1 MNRTKTYT
9 ILNVDD
15 NQAGRYARTRILE
28 RAGYRV
34 IEAETG
40 TDALRLAKQESPQAV
55 LLDVR
60 LPDINGLEVCRTIK
74 TDPLTSHIMILQISA
89 THITPTDRIHGLI
102 GGADTYL
109 TQPVEPGELIATLE
123 ALLRLY
129 DREQEN
135 RRLIS
140 QLRESENQF
149 RTMFELS
156 AVGQAQ
162 VDLTTNRFVLVNNR
176 FCEITGYSEAELM
189 ARSPAS
195 IIHPDDRKTGVESY
209 LRLIHGGPGEYLQEH
224 RLVRK
229 DGETIWVEV
238 ALRVIHDSGGRP
250 VRTTSAI
257 QDITSEKTAAET
269 LKRVHESLSL
279 AQRAA
284 SGGVWD
290 YEISSGKTYVSP
302 EYRLLY
308 GLEDTKPVNYE
319 RWLSLVLEEDRPS
332 MADAG
337 QRLFSSGEEWN
348 VEFRIDHPTRGRRW
362 LAGLGWLQRD
372 DRGAPRRFSGVDI
385 DITELKRAEEVVR
398 LSEAEFRATFEYS
411 AIGRAQ
417 IDPFT
422 GRIMRANRRLCQLL
436 GYSSEELSKKTFFD
450 ITHPDDRDGDALSEQ
465 SFYRGE
471 ILNFTTEK
479 RYLHKNGH
487 AVWCAISASMINDKQ
502 GSPLFATA
510 DILDITERK
519 RIQLNAEFL
528 RRLGREMA
536 PLSDADQIAE
546 LAVRRTAEHIG
557 MSRCCLMTIDG
568 ESGSAAFTHRWASDD
583 SESCELPPLVDFLTD
598 AVNASLKGGDA
609 LAVDDVN
616 QDPRSEPFAANLA
629 ESGIASCA
637 AAPYLSEGKCEALIV
652 ATAPHAR
659 NWSTDE
665 VRCLQ
670 NVIAR
675 VWPVVKRA
683 RAQAALQ
690 QSEERARQQLSELE
704 AIYRAVPVG
713 LCVFDTS
720 LRYQRINEQLA
731 KMNGIPAAA
740 HVGKSVSEVV
750 PSLYQQANRALRQVL
765 ETGQNYHGEFC
776 GDTAAQPGAMR
787 YWDQSWFPLHDSAG
801 CITAVGV
808 VAEETT
814 ERKRTEQALIE
825 ADRRKD
831 EFLAM
836 LGHELR
842 NPLGIISTAIQIL
855 QLKGPDDKNFLE
867 LRDMIDG
874 QVQYMRRLIDDLL
887 DVSRITTGKIR
898 LEKERCDLAEILI
911 NTANAYRDN
920 LEASGLK
927 LEIDHPNQPMF
938 VNCDETRIAQVLGNL
953 LHNAGKFTDSG
964 GTVVVKL
971 KANAGGKSAFI
982 SVKDSGIG
990 MDADTSARIFD
1001 TFKQADHTIARSREG
1016 LGLGLALVKG
1026 LVELHGGEV
1035 SAASD
1040 GVGRGS
1046 EFTIRLP
1053 LAEPVSSSLP
1063 SKQNGF
1069 IKVRPYRILVIED
1082 NRAAASSM
1090 QMFLRELGHQVEIA
1104 NNGPSGISIA
1114 ERIKPEVVLCDIGL
1128 PAVDGYEVARLLRQ
1142 KKELGEIC
1150 LVAVSGYG
1158 QDQDKRRA
1166 LEAGFNAHFAKPVDF
1181 QKLQRLLAEL
1191 DYQMTDRREP
1201 ARFAGQ
1207 GSFK

>member
-1 MNRTKTYT
+1 MNTAKTYT

-15 NQAGRYARTRILE
+15 NEAGRYARTRILE

-40 TDALRLAKQESPQAV
+40 TDALRLAKQELPQAV

-60 LPDINGLEVCRTIK
+60 LPDINGLEVCHAIK
-74 TDPLTSHIMILQISA
+74 TEPLTADIMILQVSA
-89 THITPTDRIHGLI
+89 THITGADRIHGLA

-109 TQPVEPGELIATLE
+109 TEPVEPGELIAALE

-135 RRLIS
+135 RQLIS

-195 IIHPDDRKTGVESY
+195 IIHPDDRLTGVESY
-209 LRLIHGGPGEYLQEH
+209 LRLIRGGTGEYSQEH
-224 RLVRK
+224 RLLRK
-229 DGETIWVEV
+229 DGETIWVQV
-238 ALRVIHDSGGRP
+238 SLRVIHDSAGRP
-250 VRTTSAI
+250 VRTTSVI
-257 QDITSEKTAAET
+257 QDITSQKTAEET
-269 LKRVHESLSL
+269 LRRVHESLSL

-290 YEISSGKTYVSP
+290 YEIPSGKTYVSP

-308 GLEDTKPVNYE
+308 GLEDTELVSYE
-319 RWLSLVLEEDRPS
+319 RWLSLVLEEDRQS

-337 QRLFSSGEEWN
+337 LRLFSLGEEWN

-372 DRGAPRRFSGVDI
+372 DKGVPLRFSGVNI
-385 DITELKRAEEVVR
+385 DITELKRAEEAVR

-417 IDPFT
+417 IDPAT
-422 GRIMRANRRLCQLL
+422 ARIMRANRKLCQML
-436 GYSSEELSKKTFFD
+436 GYSSEELIGKNFVE
-450 ITHPDDRDGDALSEQ
+450 ITQPDDREEDALTEQ

-471 ILNFTTEK
+471 ISNFTTEK

-487 AVWCAISASMINDKQ
+487 AVWCAVTASMINDQQ
-502 GSPLFATA
+502 GRPLIATA
-510 DILDITERK
+510 DILDISERK

-528 RRLGREMA
+528 RRLGSEMA
-536 PLSDADQIAE
+536 PLSDADEIAD

-557 MSRCCLMTIDG
+557 MSRCGLATIGG
-568 ESGSAAFTHRWASDD
+568 ENSTGFTYQWASDD
-583 SESCELPPLVDFLTD
+583 SQFRALPSLVDFVTA
-598 AVNASLKGGDA
+598 AVNAPLKSGDA
-609 LAVDDVN
+609 FTIDDVGR
-616 QDPRSEPFAANLA
+616 DPRTQPFAANLA
-629 ESGIASCA
+629 ALGIGSCA
-637 AAPYLSEGKCEALIV
+637 AAPHLSEGKCEALIV
-652 ATAPHAR
+652 ATAPQAR

-704 AIYRAVPVG
+704 AIYRTVPVG

-731 KMNGIPAAA
+731 EMNGLPAAA

-750 PSLYQQANRALRQVL
+750 PSLEQQANRALRQVL

-776 GDTAAQPGAMR
+776 GDTPAQPGAMR
-787 YWDQSWFPLHDSAG
+787 YWEQSWFPLHDSAG
-801 CITAVGV
+801 RITSVGV

-814 ERKRTEQALIE
+814 ERKRTEKALLE

-842 NPLGIISTAIQIL
+842 NPLGIISTAIQLL
-855 QLKGPDDKNFLE
+855 QLKGPADKNLIE
-867 LRDMIDG
+867 LHNMIDG

-898 LEKERCDLAEILI
+898 LEKERCDLGEILT
-911 NTANAYRDN
+911 NTANSYRDN
-920 LEASGLK
+920 LEANGLR
-927 LEIDHPNQPMF
+927 LQIDHPNQPMF

-964 GTVVVKL
+964 GKVVVKL
-971 KANAGGKSAFI
+971 EANNDGKSAII
-982 SVKDSGIG
+982 SVKDTGVG
-990 MDADTSARIFD
+990 MDADTLARIFD
-1001 TFKQADHTIARSREG
+1001 IFNQADHSIARSREG

-1053 LAEPVSSSLP
+1053 LAEPLSPRLP
-1063 SKQNGF
+1063 IKQNGF
-1069 IKVRPYRILVIED
+1069 LKVRPYRILVIED
-1082 NRAAASSM
+1082 NRTAASSI
-1090 QMFLRELGHQVEIA
+1090 QMFLSELGHEVEIA
-1104 NNGPSGISIA
+1104 NNGPAGISIA

-1128 PAVDGYEVARLLRQ
+1128 PGVDGYEVARRLRQ
-1142 KKELGEIC
+1142 NKELGKIY

-1158 QDQDKRRA
+1158 QEQDKRRA

-1181 QKLQRLLAEL
+1181 KKLQHLLSEL
-1191 DYQMTDRREP
+1191 DPMTNRIEA
-1201 ARFAGQ
+1201 ARFWRQ
-1207 GSFK
+1207 DSSKL